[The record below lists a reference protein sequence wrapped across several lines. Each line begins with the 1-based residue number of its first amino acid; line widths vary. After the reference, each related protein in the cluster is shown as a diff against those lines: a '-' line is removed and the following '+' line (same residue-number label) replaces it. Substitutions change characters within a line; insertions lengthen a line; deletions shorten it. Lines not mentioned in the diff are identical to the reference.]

1 MYESLIISISLVV
14 FKAIEPQESFDVYCI
29 YPLHTSMMVYLYGF
43 NYYQSVPLPT
53 YIQYEFDQQNK
64 NIKPQDFQYIYQNVN
79 SSFFIQRQSDLDDYI
94 QQVKFDTNSLENPQL
109 IQTLEFQVTDPQ
121 SHPLAI
127 QCDVV

>member
-1 MYESLIISISLVV
+1 
-14 FKAIEPQESFDVYCI
+14 
-29 YPLHTSMMVYLYGF
+29 MMVYLHGF

-79 SSFFIQRQSDLDDYI
+79 SSFFIQKQSDLDDYI